1 MRAREHSETAPQD
14 RIPFLRMG
22 AYGAGGLANN
32 LLAAGS
38 GGMMIALNLG
48 YGMNPALVGLLGALP
63 RLTDAVTDPV
73 MGHISDHTRSRWG
86 RRRPYIFLGAL
97 AAPAMLALLWQLP
110 EGRSESFYFNYFLI
124 GSFVFYLAYTVFAT
138 PWVALG
144 YELTPDYN
152 ERTRLM
158 GVQNFIAQA
167 AWMIA
172 PWFLWFMELPV
183 FGDMREGAA
192 SLAVVLALGCAGLG
206 VLPALFLRERHAA
219 VEPPRS
225 TEHTVTV
232 ADAVAAAVKAANE
245 FVVGFGKTLGSLD
258 FLKLCGA
265 TFLVFNGFQL
275 VAAFQSY
282 VIIFYVFAGDQEA
295 GAYWVGL
302 VGTVSAMA
310 TFAVIALTTL
320 LGTWIGK
327 RRAFFVCIGASTV
340 GYGLKWFCY
349 DPANPWLLLLPAPLM
364 AFGLGSLFT
373 LMGSMIA
380 DVCDQDE
387 LKTGERREGMYGA
400 IFWWVVKLGMAA
412 ALAAGR
418 FPPQRHRI
426 RRRIGRRAVRTHAVP
441 DAGLRRHGAAR
452 RFHHRHAAHRQLRH
466 HRVQGAGVIRATL
479 EERRGVR

>member
-1 MRAREHSETAPQD
+1 M
-14 RIPFLRMG
+14 
-22 AYGAGGLANN
+22 YGAGGLANN

-48 YGMNPALVGLLGALP
+48 YGMNPALVGLLGGLP
-63 RLTDAVTDPV
+63 RLTDAITDPV
-73 MGHISDHTRSRWG
+73 MGHLSDHTRTRWG
-86 RRRPYIFLGAL
+86 RRRPYIFLGAI
-97 AAPAMLALLWQLP
+97 AAPAVLALLWQLP

-158 GVQNFIAQA
+158 GVQNFIAQG
-167 AWMIA
+167 AWAVA
-172 PWFLWFMELPV
+172 PWFLWFMELPS
-183 FGDMREGAA
+183 FADMREGAA
-192 SLAVVLALGCAGLG
+192 ALAVVLALGCVGLG
-206 VLPALFLRERHAA
+206 ILPAIFLRERHAA
-219 VEPPRS
+219 RDSTGSFREPRAAMDAF
-225 TEHTVTV
+225 V
-232 ADAVAAAVKAANE
+232 AGVDAAIR
-245 FVVGFGKTLGSLD
+245 FFVGFARTLSSLD

-282 VIIFYVFAGDQEA
+282 VIIFYVFSGDQ
-295 GAYWVGL
+295 GAAAFWIGT
-302 VGTVSAMA
+302 VGTVSAIA
-310 TFAVIALTTL
+310 TFGVIVVTTL
-320 LGTWIGK
+320 LGTWLGK
-327 RRAFFVCIGASTV
+327 RRAFFICIGVSTV

-373 LMGSMIA
+373 LMGSMVA

-387 LKTGERREGMYGA
+387 VETGERREGMYGA

-412 ALAAGR
+412 ALAAGG
-418 FPPQRHRI
+418 FLLNATGFDVALAGAQTE
-426 RRRIGRRAVRTHAVP
+426 RTLFLMRVFDVAVP
-441 DAGLRRHGAAR
+441 LVSSIVALLLVASYGITETRAR
-452 RFHHRHAAHRQLRH
+452 E
-466 HRVQGAGVIRATL
+466 IRATL
-479 EERRGVR
+479 EARRGVR

>member
-1 MRAREHSETAPQD
+1 MRAREVAPED
-14 RIPFLRMG
+14 RIHFLKMG

-73 MGHISDHTRSRWG
+73 MGHISDHTRTRWG
-86 RRRPYIFLGAL
+86 RRRPYIFVGAI
-97 AAPAMLALLWQLP
+97 AAPLVLALLWQMP
-110 EGRSESFYFNYFLI
+110 ADRGESFYFNYFLI

-158 GVQNFIAQA
+158 GVQNFIAQG
-167 AWMIA
+167 AWLIA
-172 PWFLWFMELPV
+172 PWFLWFMERPV
-183 FGDMREGAA
+183 FGDMRGGAA
-192 SLAVVLALGCAGLG
+192 ALAVVLALACVGLG
-206 VLPALFLRERHAA
+206 TLPAIFLRERHATTDPRETRSAATA
-219 VEPPRS
+219 V
-225 TEHTVTV
+225 
-232 ADAVAAAVKAANE
+232 DAVVAGVEAIIG
-245 FVVGFGKTLGSLD
+245 FILGFGRTLRSLD

-282 VIIFYVFAGDQEA
+282 VIIFYVFAGDQDAA
-295 GAYWVGL
+295 GYWIGA
-302 VGTVSAMA
+302 VGTVSAVA
-310 TFAVIALTTL
+310 TFGVIALTTF

-327 RRAFFVCIGASTV
+327 RQAFFVCIGISTL

-373 LMGSMIA
+373 LMGSMVA

-412 ALAAGR
+412 ALAAGGFLLNATGFDVDLGGEQTER
-418 FPPQRHRI
+418 TLFLMRVFDVTVPFFASIVALWLVASYGITEPKA
-426 RRRIGRRAVRTHAVP
+426 RA
-441 DAGLRRHGAAR
+441 
-452 RFHHRHAAHRQLRH
+452 
-466 HRVQGAGVIRATL
+466 IRAAL
-479 EERRGVR
+479 EERRGAR

>member
-1 MRAREHSETAPQD
+1 MRRRDVAPED
-14 RIPFLRMG
+14 RIHFLKMG

-63 RLTDAVTDPV
+63 RLTDAITDPV

-86 RRRPYIFLGAL
+86 RRRPYILLGAI
-97 AAPAMLALLWQLP
+97 AAPLVLALLWQLP
-110 EGRSESFYFNYFLI
+110 ENRTESFYFTYFLI

-158 GVQNFIAQA
+158 GVQNFIAQI
-167 AWMIA
+167 AWLIA
-172 PWFLWFMELPV
+172 PWFLWFMERPV
-183 FGDMREGAA
+183 FGDMRGGAA
-192 SLAVVLALGCAGLG
+192 ALAVALALACAGLG
-206 VLPALFLRERHAA
+206 ILPALLLRERHAGTGPPDSREGTGA
-219 VEPPRS
+219 V
-225 TEHTVTV
+225 T
-232 ADAVAAAVKAANE
+232 DALTAGTNAVVQFA
-245 FVVGFGKTLGSLD
+245 VGFGKTLSSLD

-282 VIIFYVFAGDQEA
+282 VIIFYVFAGDQDA
-295 GAYWVGL
+295 AAYWVGA
-302 VGTVSAMA
+302 VGTVSALA
-310 TFAVIALTTL
+310 TFGVIALTTL

-327 RRAFFVCIGASTV
+327 RRAFFVCIGVSTL

-373 LMGSMIA
+373 LMGSMVA

-412 ALAAGR
+412 ALAAGGFLLNATGFDVELAGEQTER
-418 FPPQRHRI
+418 TLFLMRVFDVSVPLVASIIAMLLIARYGI
-426 RRRIGRRAVRTHAVP
+426 TESKARA
-441 DAGLRRHGAAR
+441 
-452 RFHHRHAAHRQLRH
+452 
-466 HRVQGAGVIRATL
+466 IRAAL

>member
-1 MRAREHSETAPQD
+1 
-14 RIPFLRMG
+14 MG

-63 RLTDAVTDPV
+63 RLTDAITDPV

-86 RRRPYIFLGAL
+86 RRRPYIALGAI
-97 AAPAMLALLWQLP
+97 AAPLMLALLWQLP
-110 EGRSESFYFNYFLI
+110 DGRSESFYFTYFLI

-158 GVQNFIAQA
+158 GVQNFIAQG
-167 AWMIA
+167 AWLLA
-172 PWFLWFMELPV
+172 PWFLWFMELPS
-183 FGDMREGAA
+183 FGDMREGASA
-192 SLAVVLALGCAGLG
+192 LAVVLALGCLVLGL
-206 VLPALFLRERHAA
+206 LPALLLRERHASA
-219 VEPPRS
+219 TGPAAKPS
-225 TEHTVTV
+225 
-232 ADAVAAAVKAANE
+232 ASAAAAAIRAVTD
-245 FVVGFGKTLGSLD
+245 FVIGFGKVLRSFD

-275 VAAFQSY
+275 VAAFQAY
-282 VIIFYVFAGDQEA
+282 VIIFYVFAGDQAAA
-295 GAYWVGL
+295 GYWIGL
-302 VGTVSAMA
+302 VGTVSAVA
-310 TFAVIALTTL
+310 TFGVIALATV
-320 LGTWIGK
+320 LGTRLGK
-327 RRAFFVCIGASTV
+327 RQAFYVCVGVSAV
-340 GYGLKWFCY
+340 GYMLKWFCY
-349 DPANPWLLLLPAPLM
+349 DPANPWLLLLPAPLV

-373 LMGSMIA
+373 LMGSMVA

-387 LKTGERREGMYGA
+387 LETGERREGMYGA

-412 ALAAGR
+412 ALAAGGFLLNATGFDVALGGGQSER
-418 FPPQRHRI
+418 TLFFMRLFDVAIPAATSVVAIALIASYRI
-426 RRRIGRRAVRTHAVP
+426 SEAKAV
-441 DAGLRRHGAAR
+441 
-452 RFHHRHAAHRQLRH
+452 
-466 HRVQGAGVIRATL
+466 ATRKAL

>member
-1 MRAREHSETAPQD
+1 MRAREVAPED
-14 RIPFLRMG
+14 RIHFLKMG

-73 MGHISDHTRSRWG
+73 MGHISDHTRTRWG
-86 RRRPYIFLGAL
+86 RRRPYIFVGAI
-97 AAPAMLALLWQLP
+97 AAPLVLALLWQMP
-110 EGRSESFYFNYFLI
+110 ADRGESFYFNYFLI

-158 GVQNFIAQA
+158 GVQNFIAQG
-167 AWMIA
+167 AWLIA
-172 PWFLWFMELPV
+172 PWFLWFMERPV
-183 FGDMREGAA
+183 FGDMRGGAA
-192 SLAVVLALGCAGLG
+192 ALAVVLALACVGLG
-206 VLPALFLRERHAA
+206 TLPAIFLRERHATTDPRETRSAATA
-219 VEPPRS
+219 V
-225 TEHTVTV
+225 
-232 ADAVAAAVKAANE
+232 DAVVAGVEAIIG
-245 FVVGFGKTLGSLD
+245 FILGFGRTLRSLD

-282 VIIFYVFAGDQEA
+282 VIIFYVFAGDQDAA
-295 GAYWVGL
+295 GYWIGA
-302 VGTVSAMA
+302 VGTVSAVA
-310 TFAVIALTTL
+310 TFGVIALTTF

-327 RRAFFVCIGASTV
+327 RQAFFVCIGVSTL

-373 LMGSMIA
+373 LMGSMVA

-412 ALAAGR
+412 ALAAGGFLLNATGFDVDLGGEQTER
-418 FPPQRHRI
+418 TLFLMRVFDVTVPFFASIVALWLVASYGITEPKA
-426 RRRIGRRAVRTHAVP
+426 RA
-441 DAGLRRHGAAR
+441 
-452 RFHHRHAAHRQLRH
+452 
-466 HRVQGAGVIRATL
+466 IRAAL
-479 EERRGVR
+479 EERRGAR

>member
-1 MRAREHSETAPQD
+1 
-14 RIPFLRMG
+14 MG

-63 RLTDAVTDPV
+63 RLTDAITDPV
-73 MGHISDHTRSRWG
+73 MGHISDHTHSRWG
-86 RRRPYIFLGAL
+86 RRRPYILLGAI
-97 AAPAMLALLWQLP
+97 AAPVMLALLWQLP
-110 EGRSESFYFNYFLI
+110 ENRSESFYFNYFLI
-124 GSFVFYLAYTVFAT
+124 GSFVFYLAYTMFAT

-158 GVQNFIAQA
+158 GVQNFIAQG
-167 AWMIA
+167 AWLIA
-172 PWFLWFMELPV
+172 PWFLWFMERPE
-183 FGDMREGAA
+183 FGDMRGGAA
-192 SLAVVLALGCAGLG
+192 ALAVALALVCAGLG
-206 VLPALFLRERHAA
+206 ILPALFLRERHATPGA
-219 VEPPRS
+219 AWRATKRGIDAGGSRALLKSP
-225 TEHTVTV
+225 
-232 ADAVAAAVKAANE
+232 ADALAAAWPAVWR
-245 FVVGFGKTLGSLD
+245 FLVGFAKTLSSID
-258 FLKLCGA
+258 FLMLCGA

-282 VIIFYVFAGDQEA
+282 VIIFYVFGGDQGAA
-295 GAYWVGL
+295 GTWIGL
-302 VGTVSAMA
+302 VGTVSAGA
-310 TFAVIALTTL
+310 TFGVIVLTTL

-327 RRAFFVCIGASTV
+327 RQAFFVCIGVSTL
-340 GYGLKWFCY
+340 GYAVKWFCY
-349 DPANPWLLLLPAPLM
+349 DPAAPWLLLLPAPLM

-373 LMGSMIA
+373 LMGSMVA

-412 ALAAGR
+412 ALGAGGFLLNATGFDVELGGEQAESTLFLMR
-418 FPPQRHRI
+418 VFD
-426 RRRIGRRAVRTHAVP
+426 VAVP
-441 DAGLRRHGAAR
+441 TVSSIVAMLLIACYGITESKAR
-452 RFHHRHAAHRQLRH
+452 A
-466 HRVQGAGVIRATL
+466 IRAAL

>member
-1 MRAREHSETAPQD
+1 
-14 RIPFLRMG
+14 MG

-73 MGHISDHTRSRWG
+73 MGHVSDHTRTRWG
-86 RRRPYIFLGAL
+86 RRRPYIFLGAIV
-97 AAPAMLALLWQLP
+97 APLMLALLWQMP
-110 EGRSESFYFNYFLI
+110 GGKSEAFYFNYFLI
-124 GSFVFYLAYTVFAT
+124 GSFVFFLAYTVFAT

-158 GVQNFIAQA
+158 GVQNFIAQG
-167 AWMIA
+167 AWLIA
-172 PWFLWFMELPV
+172 PWFIWFMELPA

-192 SLAVVLALGCAGLG
+192 ALAVVLALGCAGLG
-206 VLPALFLRERHAA
+206 ILPALFLRERHTAIKR
-219 VEPPRS
+219 PRR
-225 TEHTVTV
+225 VA
-232 ADAVAAAVKAANE
+232 ADALTAGIDAI
-245 FVVGFGKTLGSLD
+245 VGFLVGFAKTLSSLD

-282 VIIFYVFAGDQEA
+282 VIIFYVFAGDQA
-295 GAYWVGL
+295 AAAYWIGA
-302 VGTVSAMA
+302 VGTLSAVA
-310 TFAVIALTTL
+310 TFGVIALTTL

-327 RRAFFVCIGASTV
+327 RHAFFVCIGVSTL

-373 LMGSMIA
+373 LMGSMVA

-412 ALAAGR
+412 ALAAGGFLLNATGFDVELAGEQTER
-418 FPPQRHRI
+418 TLFLMRVFDVSVPVVASIVAMLLIARY
-426 RRRIGRRAVRTHAVP
+426 GLSESKARA
-441 DAGLRRHGAAR
+441 
-452 RFHHRHAAHRQLRH
+452 
-466 HRVQGAGVIRATL
+466 IRAAL